1 MKEEFLIYANQRR
14 IAFNM
19 EQFQHGLE
27 EFADVESFVKH
38 FPNVLEDWLE
48 EKGLEKKLKCC
59 VHCGAHFMDRTKPMT
74 AKFCSDKCKSANW
87 RSRHPNYIKNYHKK
101 NKE

>member
-27 EFADVESFVKH
+27 EFAEVESFVKH
-38 FPNVLEDWLE
+38 FPNVLEDWLKENE
-48 EKGLEKKLKCC
+48 E
-59 VHCGAHFMDRTKPMT
+59 
-74 AKFCSDKCKSANW
+74 
-87 RSRHPNYIKNYHKK
+87 
-101 NKE
+101 

>member
-1 MKEEFLIYANQRR
+1 VVTNHRYDVWFIGEEMKEEFLIYANQRR

-38 FPNVLEDWLE
+38 FPNVLEDWLKENE
-48 EKGLEKKLKCC
+48 E
-59 VHCGAHFMDRTKPMT
+59 
-74 AKFCSDKCKSANW
+74 
-87 RSRHPNYIKNYHKK
+87 
-101 NKE
+101 